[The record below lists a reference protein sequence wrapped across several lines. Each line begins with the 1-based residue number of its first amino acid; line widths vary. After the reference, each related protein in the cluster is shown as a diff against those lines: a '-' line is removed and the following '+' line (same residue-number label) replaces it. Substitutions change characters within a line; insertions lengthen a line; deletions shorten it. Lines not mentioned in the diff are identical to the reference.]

1 MSNYISIPVAASP
14 ASGTTSGTSAD
25 QLVDAGQDFLTSVTV
40 GDVVWNTTDETSA
53 IVTNVVD
60 DDTLDLSDDI
70 IVSGNTFIILSP
82 TEVASSQ
89 LVNGELVVLVVAS
102 STIETVLSLGTAA
115 NNTVTIAHAP
125 NANAAE
131 LIQDAIL
138 APKQNTRPYQPNA
151 SVEGGSDGLLVE
163 SIAVS

>member
-53 IVTNVVD
+53 LVTNVVD
-60 DDTLDLSDDI
+60 DETLDLSADI

-89 LVNGELVVLVVAS
+89 LVNGELIVLVVAS

-138 APKQNTRPYQPNA
+138 APKQNTRPQQPYGD
-151 SVEGGSDGLLVE
+151 VQGGSAGILVE